1 MITAKIAAE
10 GTVFTAVSVKSQ
22 NRSDEELSTE
32 LISLEKPSKG
42 AKSEFAYLTN
52 ESSGVSKQT
61 VVFDDPKSGQKVA
74 LTLDNKTIE
83 KLKNHFGS
91 DDVYTRSDGIVR
103 LDNKAEAFVSG
114 WFADVA
120 YKREVLGA
128 DQNNDGKIDDQE
140 YRKTKSFIHG
150 YIEIEMNQGSIRS
163 INDVVTENYA
173 DGSRLQENDYMQ
185 HLKSDTTTL
194 DAIIDESINTDRD
207 YNGNIGLDEML
218 KFVYKTGSTAVAVTK
233 DVKSLFGGNI
243 DNELSSALDNIIT
256 NTIHKKKEHDDEE
269 SKKMEALQ
277 KLIASGGD
285 ASMLSADEKVL
296 LQNELAKYTKADDKY
311 DTKELQS
318 LHETMQKVN
327 GYANV
332 TSEEKIG
339 LYYQERG

>member
-1 MITAKIAAE
+1 MITAKITAE

-22 NRSDEELSTE
+22 NRSDQELSAE
-32 LISLEKPSKG
+32 SISLEKPPKDLKG
-42 AKSEFAYLTN
+42 DFAYLTN
-52 ESSGVSKQT
+52 ESFGTSKQT
-61 VVFDDPKSGQKVA
+61 VVFDDPESGQKVA
-74 LTLDNKTIE
+74 LTLDTKTIE
-83 KLKNHFGS
+83 KLKTHFGS
-91 DDVYTRSDGIVR
+91 DDVYTRKDGIVR
-103 LDNKAEAFVSG
+103 LDNKAESFVSG

-128 DQNNDGKIDDQE
+128 DQNNDGNIDDQE

-150 YIEIEMNQGSIRS
+150 YIEIDMNQDSIRS

-173 DGSRLQENDYMQ
+173 DGSRLQQNDYMQ

-194 DAIIDESINTDRD
+194 DAIVDESINTDHD

-233 DVKSLFGGNI
+233 DAKDLFGGNI
-243 DNELSSALDNIIT
+243 DKELSSALDDIIT
-256 NTIHKKKEHDDEE
+256 NTIHKKKETDDEE

-285 ASMLSADEKVL
+285 ASILSADEKVL
-296 LQNELAKYTKADDKY
+296 LQNELAKYTKTDDKY
-311 DTKELQS
+311 DMKELQS

-327 GYANV
+327 GYTNG